1 MQKVSTNKIY
11 RYTQDDVFEALI
23 AVIERSARFSIE
35 NVNWGDPRT
44 ATIVARL
51 NWALLGYETA
61 ASVSATNDGKA
72 MLVLESEYDRFN
84 MTLIGDMGQTRR
96 DHSRIYEMVEVE
108 LHAYQA
114 VDEVAPAPAASGSG
128 EPDIFEQIKKLAE
141 LRDSGI
147 LTTQEFET
155 KKKSLLDKL

>member
-1 MQKVSTNKIY
+1 MRKVSTNKIY
-11 RYTQDDVFEALI
+11 KYTQDDVFEALI

-44 ATIVARL
+44 ATIVARA

-61 ASVSATNDGKA
+61 ASVSATSDGKA
-72 MLVLESEYDRFN
+72 MLMLESEYGKLN
-84 MTLIGDMGQTRR
+84 MTLVGDMGQTHR
-96 DHSRIYEMVEVE
+96 DHDQIYEQVEVE
-108 LHAYQA
+108 LHAYPA
-114 VDEVAPAPAASGSG
+114 VDEVAPAPASGSG
-128 EPDIFEQIKKLAE
+128 EPDVFEQIKKLAE

-147 LTTQEFET
+147 LTEQEFEA